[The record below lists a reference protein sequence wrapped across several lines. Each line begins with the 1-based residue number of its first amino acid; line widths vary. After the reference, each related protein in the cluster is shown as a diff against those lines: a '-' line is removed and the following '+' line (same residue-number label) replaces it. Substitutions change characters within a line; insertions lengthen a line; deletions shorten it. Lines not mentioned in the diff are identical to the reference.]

1 MRLHRSQH
9 DGAQAYFPQCLS
21 SSLDW
26 PNLQGMDSVL
36 KKIMEA
42 PLLMTDCEPETTL
55 SASQAVVS
63 FRTSEYLQVMRKPS
77 TEDTEPP

>member
-1 MRLHRSQH
+1 MRLRRSQH

-21 SSLDW
+21 SSPDW
-26 PNLQGMDSVL
+26 PNLQAGMDSVL

-42 PLLMTDCEPETTL
+42 PLLTTDYEPETTL
-55 SASQAVVS
+55 SASQAVS

-77 TEDTEPP
+77 TEGREPP